1 MAAGSG
7 GGDVPP
13 EVDLNWNREVL
24 QPEAAMANG
33 KNMWKNYKSLLHTNS
48 ISGLFFSDLCCSSA
62 MMSPTS
68 SSVSSSFASFGDAAD
83 AVAVAAVDD
92 AGAGAA
98 GAGAPPKQRESL
110 DEAYWEERK
119 RRNLV
124 QESYLLFCSAISYS
138 NFPQESWRRA
148 EQKRRR
154 ARGRGAA
161 ARLATFFQGLLV

>member
-1 MAAGSG
+1 
-7 GGDVPP
+7 
-13 EVDLNWNREVL
+13 
-24 QPEAAMANG
+24 
-33 KNMWKNYKSLLHTNS
+33 
-48 ISGLFFSDLCCSSA
+48 
-62 MMSPTS
+62 MSPTS

-124 QESYLLFCSAISYS
+124 QESYLHFLSS
-138 NFPQESWRRA
+138 NFIFEFPSGVLEEGGA
-148 EQKRRR
+148 EATAGQGK
-154 ARGRGAA
+154 GRGCKVGYLFS
-161 ARLATFFQGLLV
+161 RFVGTNSFYISFHI

>member
-1 MAAGSG
+1 
-7 GGDVPP
+7 
-13 EVDLNWNREVL
+13 
-24 QPEAAMANG
+24 
-33 KNMWKNYKSLLHTNS
+33 
-48 ISGLFFSDLCCSSA
+48 

-92 AGAGAA
+92 AGAGGA

-124 QESYLLFCSAISYS
+124 QESYLLFCPAISYS

-161 ARLATFFQGLLV
+161 ARLVTFFQGLLVQTVFILVSIFKESKETGRGLPKTEAGDRGPKQPLQMIIKIAFPNR